1 MRWIPFMIFAYL
13 FVLAQSTLGKI
24 LTFDRLPFG
33 PVGPDLLVL
42 LAVFI
47 GLNAKNVVDG
57 MIACW
62 LIGLLIDLTTAGG
75 IGAAT
80 RIGPMAFGYSLC
92 VWMVFA
98 MREAMF
104 RERALPQMLMAGLFC
119 LISHGF
125 WVTVQSIFATECTWA
140 TYGTLLLQVIISAV
154 YTAMLMPLINF
165 ILTPCRGM
173 MMTTISEKSRRT
185 RKYR

>member
-1 MRWIPFMIFAYL
+1 MIFAYL
-13 FVLAQSTLGKI
+13 FVLVQSTLGKI
-24 LTFDRLPFG
+24 LTFDRLPLG
-33 PVGPDLLVL
+33 PVGPDFLVL

-47 GLNAKNVVDG
+47 GLNVRNRVDG

-75 IGAAT
+75 VGAVT
-80 RIGPMAFGYSLC
+80 RIGPMALGYSLC

-119 LISHGF
+119 LASHGF
-125 WVTVQSIFATECTWA
+125 WITVQSIFATGGTWA
-140 TYGTLLLQVIISAV
+140 SYGTLLLQVIISAI

-165 ILTPCRGM
+165 ILTPCRSM
-173 MMTTISEKSRRT
+173 IMATIAEKSRRM
-185 RKYR
+185 RRHR

>member
-1 MRWIPFMIFAYL
+1 MRWIPFLIFAYL
-13 FVLAQSTLGKI
+13 FVLVQSTLGKI

-33 PVGPDLLVL
+33 PIGPDFLVL

-47 GLNAKNVVDG
+47 GLNVRNLVDG

-75 IGAAT
+75 IGIAT
-80 RIGPMAFGYSLC
+80 RVGPMAFGYSLC
-92 VWMVFA
+92 VWMVFT

-104 RERALPQMLMAGLFC
+104 RERVLPQMLMAGLFC
-119 LISHGF
+119 LVSHGF
-125 WVTVQSIFATECTWA
+125 WVMIQTIFAADGTWTA
-140 TYGTLLLQVIISAV
+140 YGTLLLQVIISAI
-154 YTAMLMPLINF
+154 YTALLMPLINF
-165 ILTPCRGM
+165 ILTPCRNII
-173 MMTTISEKSRRT
+173 MTTVIEKIRRT